1 MNGKIIRGLGMIRKE
16 ICMFKYIKHTNYPIN
31 IQKKDVKMA
40 KYLITQFGGPNGELA
55 ASMRYFSQKFNMP
68 DEKGKALLND
78 IATEEL
84 GHCEM
89 IATMVHQLTKDATI
103 EELEACGL
111 GSMFTEHG
119 KGIYPT
125 DSNGVPFTVSYF
137 AVTGDVIADIQEDM
151 AAEQKAR
158 AVYENLIDLTDD
170 EDLIGPLLWLRQR
183 EVVHFNRFQELYN
196 HYKKLG
202 Y

>member
-1 MNGKIIRGLGMIRKE
+1 
-16 ICMFKYIKHTNYPIN
+16 MFKYVKHTNYPIN
-31 IQKKDVKMA
+31 IKRKDLKMA
-40 KYLITQFGGPNGELA
+40 KYLITQFGGSNGELA
-55 ASMRYFSQKFNMP
+55 AAMRYFSQKFNMP

-103 EELEACGL
+103 DELEACGL

-119 KGIYPT
+119 QGVYPS

-137 AVTGDVIADIQEDM
+137 AVTGDVLADISEDM

-158 AVYENLIDLTDD
+158 AIYENLIDLTDD
-170 EDLIGPLLWLRQR
+170 EDLLAPLLWLRQR

>member
-1 MNGKIIRGLGMIRKE
+1 
-16 ICMFKYIKHTNYPIN
+16 MFKYVKHTNYPIN

-40 KYLITQFGGPNGELA
+40 KYLVTQFGGPNGELA

-68 DEKGKALLND
+68 DERGKALLND

-103 EELEACGL
+103 DELEAVGL
-111 GSMFTEHG
+111 GSMYTEHG
-119 KGIYPT
+119 KGVYPS
-125 DSNGVPFTVSYF
+125 DSFGNPFTVSYF
-137 AVTGDVIADIQEDM
+137 AVTGDVLADLSEDM

-158 AVYENLIDLTDD
+158 AVYENLINMTKD
-170 EDLIGPLLWLRQR
+170 EDLLGPLLFLRQR
-183 EVVHFNRFQELYN
+183 EVVHFNRFKELYDY
-196 HYKKLG
+196 YKRKG

>member
-1 MNGKIIRGLGMIRKE
+1 
-16 ICMFKYIKHTNYPIN
+16 MFKYIKHTNYPIN